1 VTQETLDLVD
11 DEKVFAV
18 PEPNAPF
25 WPDALAIL
33 SILMIATVFVIAVK
47 GI

>member
-1 VTQETLDLVD
+1 MTQETLDLID

-18 PEPNAPF
+18 PEPHAPF

-47 GI
+47 GL

>member
-1 VTQETLDLVD
+1 MIDPAIIHHPVKFEP
-11 DEKVFAV
+11 KV
-18 PEPNAPF
+18 EPF

-33 SILMIATVFVIAVK
+33 SILMIATGFVIAVK